1 MPVKREA
8 ESEMSVATRDLER
21 YQAMSERLGLK
32 VDHPWTYEVWVNH
45 INILLD
51 CCYHGSTVKNPL
63 IGQPLD

>member
-32 VDHPWTYEVWVNH
+32 VDHPWTMDMSKPYLH
-45 INILLD
+45 SFGLL
-51 CCYHGSTVKNPL
+51 L
-63 IGQPLD
+63 Q